1 MKKKRIEKL
10 FWDDFPK
17 LMRFNLFLVALIIC
31 LGAFAQSNSTLITI
45 KKNQIGIEEAF
56 AVIKSQA
63 KVYVMYQSKII
74 DKTARLDLNL
84 EKVSLDKALDAICSR
99 AGLRYEIKDKYV
111 LITKAASNK
120 ARKKSSTIIGIVTD
134 ESGEPL
140 PGATVM
146 IVGRQVGAISN
157 EEGRYSITANSG
169 EMLRFSYI
177 GMNNVEKR
185 IDNEEII
192 NVTFESQSHLLQE
205 VEVVSNGYQNLPKDR
220 ITGSFSTVSSSE
232 LRKVA
237 TPNIIQRLEGKVPG
251 MKVTLYAGDKT
262 FDYNNTL
269 KSAYSSTRTMGA
281 SDYDMN
287 IRGVSTISGEQF
299 PLIVVDGVITEMDL
313 SNFNPEDID
322 NITVLKD
329 AAAASIWGVRAA
341 NGVIVITTKKGNKA
355 SKPSISFS
363 ASWMTQGKP
372 DLGYLKGLSSAQM
385 LDYEKELVN
394 SNYLYPVDPNSYY
407 NARYYFP
414 EGSRLAMQLKAGSIT
429 QTQYDARAAELSAI
443 DNRSQ
448 IMDYFYQRA
457 SSQQYNLSVSGGG
470 ANSSYYYSASYSK
483 EDPYTKKNSGERLT
497 LNLTNTWKLFNWA
510 TLTTN
515 FKGSFFTYY
524 DNGTTLSSLYPRGRI
539 LMPYEQL
546 ADKNGNSISYDRF
559 DPGWTSTLSSAFK
572 DWKYNYLQEQNLRN
586 NKQNSDNYIGN
597 ITLNVPIY
605 DGLSSNSTFALEKS
619 YVKSTIYY
627 DPNSFYIRDMLNYY
641 TYPTAATNSL
651 GITQGGALNKNNS
664 TENNY
669 TFREQLNYD
678 KVFKG
683 IHRISAL
690 AGIEFRET
698 NMGAGS
704 YTLFGYNPQT
714 GLTDTQLNYSYN
726 PSYSYVAGYSE
737 DDYTTFNGGG
747 YPGQADKRRRFLS
760 YYANASYTLMDKYY
774 ISASVR
780 YDDYNNFGVSRKY
793 RATPLYSF
801 GSKWNISREN
811 FMKSVTWVNNLALR
825 LTYGINGNLSLSSS
839 PFTKI
844 SIDTNFTTN
853 EPSASIIGVANPQ
866 LKWEK
871 TYTTNVGLDFTFFDE
886 RLSGSIDYYSKR
898 GRDLLYDFPFSASML
913 GDIGQTL
920 TRNAAAIDSH
930 GIDANFNVVAY
941 RDKNW
946 DANVGFQFSYN
957 TNKVKANPFFKE
969 SDYTSYYSYYP
980 NGIGLL
986 EGYSTDKL
994 FVYRNAGLDQNGLTQ
1009 IYDENGEIIKSTKT
1023 DLTSLKILKNAGHQ
1037 TPPYFGGLNFSVRY
1051 KQFSLNSY
1059 ATYQFGS
1066 VFLKP
1071 TLNNYITS
1079 MSRNAYFDMSG
1090 DIAQRWRKAGDEAT
1104 TYVPKISSSMYSL
1117 NRYKYSDI
1125 NVLKGDY
1132 IRLKQISLSYD
1143 LDKALLSKLHVASAQ
1158 LTFAV
1163 YNLGILW
1170 KANKEGFDPD
1180 YAAGYNSRNLPPEKS
1195 YMFSLNVN
1203 F

>member
-1 MKKKRIEKL
+1 MKKKRIKKL

-17 LMRFNLFLVALIIC
+17 LMRFNLFLVAAMIC
-31 LGAFAQSNSTLITI
+31 MGISAQNNSTLITI
-45 KKNQIGIEEAF
+45 KKNQISIEEAF
-56 AVIKSQA
+56 SAIKSQG
-63 KVYVMYQSKII
+63 KVFVMYQSKII
-74 DKTARLDLNL
+74 DKNVRMDLNL
-84 EKVSLDKALDAICSR
+84 EKVSLEKALNVICSR
-99 AGLRYEIKDKYV
+99 TGLRYEIKDKYV
-111 LITKAASNK
+111 LVTKAPSSKGHRRSNVITGMV
-120 ARKKSSTIIGIVTD
+120 AD

-140 PGATVM
+140 PGATIMV
-146 IVGRQVGAISN
+146 VGRQAGAISDDK
-157 EEGRYSITANSG
+157 GKYLIDANSG
-169 EMLRFSYI
+169 ETLRFSYI

-185 IDNEEII
+185 IGNEEII

-205 VEVVSNGYQNLPKDR
+205 VEVVSNGYQNLSKDR
-220 ITGSFSTVSSSE
+220 ITGSFSTVSSNE
-232 LRKVA
+232 LKKVA
-237 TPNIIQRLEGKVPG
+237 TPNVIQRLEGKVPG

-269 KSAYSSTRTMGA
+269 KSAYSSTRTVGA
-281 SDYDMN
+281 TDYNMD
-287 IRGVSTISGEQF
+287 IRGVNTITGEQF

-341 NGVIVITTKKGNKA
+341 NGVIVITTKRGNNA
-355 SKPSISFS
+355 SRPSVSFS

-394 SNYLYPVDPNSYY
+394 SNYLYAVNPDSYY
-407 NARYYFP
+407 DAQYYFP

-429 QTQYDARAAELSAI
+429 QTQYDARVAQLSAI

-470 ANSSYYYSASYSK
+470 ANSSYYYSTSYSK
-483 EDPYTKKNSGERLT
+483 ENPYTKRNSGERLT
-497 LNLTNTWKLFNWA
+497 LNLSNTWKLFNWA
-510 TLTTN
+510 TLATN

-524 DNGTTLSSLYPRGRI
+524 DNGTTLSMLYPRGRI

-546 ADKNGNSISYDRF
+546 ADEKGNGISYDRL

-572 DWKYNYLQEQNLRN
+572 DWKYNYLQEQNLRDS
-586 NKQNSDNYIGN
+586 KQNSDNYIGN

-605 DGLSSNSTFALEKS
+605 DGLTSNTTFALEKS
-619 YVKSTIYY
+619 YVKSAVYY
-627 DPNSFYIRDMLNYY
+627 DPNSYYMRDMLNYY
-641 TYPTAATNSL
+641 TYPTATTNSL
-651 GITQGGALNKNNS
+651 GIKTGGALSKDNS

-683 IHRISAL
+683 IHRINAL

-698 NMGAGS
+698 SMGVGS

-714 GLTDTQLNYSYN
+714 GLSDTQLNYSYN
-726 PSYSYVAGYSE
+726 PSYSYVAGYTENS
-737 DDYTTFNGGG
+737 YTTFNGGG
-747 YPGQADKRRRFLS
+747 YPDQSDKRRRFLS
-760 YYANASYTLMDKYY
+760 YYANASYTLMDRYY
-774 ISASVR
+774 VSASVR

-801 GSKWNISREN
+801 GTKWNISRES
-811 FMKSVTWVNNLALR
+811 FMKDASWVNNLALR
-825 LTYGINGNLSLSSS
+825 LTYGINGNLSLTTY

-844 SIDTNFTTN
+844 SIATNYTTN
-853 EPSASIIGVANPQ
+853 EPSASIISVANPQ

-871 TYTTNVGLDFTFFDE
+871 TYTTNVGLDFSLFNE
-886 RLSGSIDYYSKR
+886 KLSGSIDYYSKC
-898 GRDLLYDFPFSASML
+898 GRDLLYNFPFSASML
-913 GDIGQTL
+913 GNTGQTL

-930 GIDANFNVVAY
+930 GIDANFNVAAY
-941 RDKNW
+941 RDKDW
-946 DANVGFQFSYN
+946 DANIGFQFSYN
-957 TNKVKANPFFKE
+957 TNKVKANTFFKE
-969 SDYTSYYSYYP
+969 SNYANYYSYYP

-994 FVYRNAGLDQNGLTQ
+994 FVYRNAGLDENGLTQ
-1009 IYDENGEIIKSTKT
+1009 IYDENGGIVKSTT
-1023 DLTSLKILKNAGHQ
+1023 TNLTSLKILKNAGHL
-1037 TPPYFGGLNFSVRY
+1037 TPPYFGGLNLSVRY

-1071 TLNNYITS
+1071 TLNYYITS
-1079 MSRNAYFDMSG
+1079 MYNGYFDMSG
-1090 DIAQRWRKAGDEAT
+1090 DIAKRWRKAGDEAT

-1117 NRYKYSDI
+1117 NRYKYSDV

-1143 LDKALLSKLHVASAQ
+1143 LDKAFLSKLHMASAQ

-1163 YNLGILW
+1163 YNLGLLW
-1170 KANKEGFDPD
+1170 KANKGGFDPD
-1180 YAAGYNSRNLPPEKS
+1180 YTSGYSSYNLPPEKS
-1195 YMFSLNVN
+1195 YMLSLNVN